1 MPAALVSSFALSAF
15 ILSCPPLR
23 LVIVR
28 PRLRLRPA
36 PPALPRPAHAAL
48 PPVDDVLAELLQ
60 FSDEVLWPALR
71 ELPPDNCMGSA
82 FADRLGLT
90 LLRFQLPLLVM
101 LLDLDPNAD
110 PGNLRRS
117 GYVDPGPMEGL
128 GNQDDWNPAWLRQLW
143 TRPTWRR
150 RQWIDV
156 EPPLPRPMAKHGPW
170 TWSNPA
176 GWHIRV
182 CNYIF
187 RRLRPLSVGP
197 LFGPLPT
204 SFVSA
209 RRIIRPGWNAKG
221 PATAGFASSRPGL
234 LHTHVLPV
242 DGFHCVGMCLRP
254 IMYGEHK
261 AHSDHVCINCL
272 KGH

>member
-1 MPAALVSSFALSAF
+1 MSSAAPGDRASAAA
-15 ILSCPPLR
+15 
-23 LVIVR
+23 
-28 PRLRLRPA
+28 A
-36 PPALPRPAHAAL
+36 P
-48 PPVDDVLAELLQ
+48 
-60 FSDEVLWPALR
+60 S
-71 ELPPDNCMGSA
+71 GSA
-82 FADRLGLT
+82 GTAPARHT
-90 LLRFQLPLLVM
+90 L
-101 LLDLDPNAD
+101 
-110 PGNLRRS
+110 
-117 GYVDPGPMEGL
+117 
-128 GNQDDWNPAWLRQLW
+128 DWNPAWLRQLW

-221 PATAGFASSRPGL
+221 PATAGFRIFPSGAIAHTRAPGGRISL
-234 LHTHVLPV
+234 RRHVPPSNYV
-242 DGFHCVGMCLRP
+242 RRAQGTLRP
-254 IMYGEHK
+254 RVH
-261 AHSDHVCINCL
+261 
-272 KGH
+272 